1 MREEGDCSC
10 TLAPPCRL
18 PSAQIQKRP
27 TTEELTV
34 CESGWSLG
42 IKGAGEIGW
51 SASRGIGAL
60 SVVPPVA
67 VRNLR
72 IGWIIAAGG
81 AELRSVETPI
91 QLNRH
96 YEQSK
101 AIRGE
106 CYANQSS

>member
-1 MREEGDCSC
+1 VC
-10 TLAPPCRL
+10 T
-18 PSAQIQKRP
+18 SAAVQVPIRP
-27 TTEELTV
+27 NPKKANKGWNLRGTEELTV